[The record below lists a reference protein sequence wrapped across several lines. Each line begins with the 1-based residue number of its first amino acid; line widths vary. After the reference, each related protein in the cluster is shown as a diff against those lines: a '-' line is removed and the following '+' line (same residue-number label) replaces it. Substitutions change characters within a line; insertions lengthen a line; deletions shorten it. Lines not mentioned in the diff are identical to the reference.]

1 LLSKSISL
9 SEKAT
14 FSLGKFLKNTVA
26 LTMARGIDM
35 AVMVIIGGVVA
46 RYLGPQLYGEY
57 AFIITLVIFL
67 FSFTY
72 FGTERILIREIAK
85 NKEKAD
91 VAMGAALM
99 VRWIISAAVI
109 SIILVSVFA
118 LHLRWELK
126 IAVFVT
132 VVSQIAL
139 SSSTLYGAAY
149 QAFERMEYEAVLTFF
164 SRLITLFCLLLVVKS
179 NSGFVFIFVA
189 LAIGNIVGM
198 LASIMVTT
206 KRFVKPRITFDFS
219 LMKDLLKRSFI
230 LGINMLIIQA
240 LFRVDIFLLK
250 AYKDNVEVSLFYAP
264 HAFLLQMQIIPVAF
278 AAALLPLLSRSF
290 QGNDSGAS
298 YGYEKAFKLFW
309 IVGIYVTVLGIIC
322 GPRIIELIYGPAF
335 IRSTVSLQILMIA
348 VVFFAL
354 HPIMGSFLISQNKE
368 LFLLPGS
375 AIALLSN
382 VGVACI
388 LIPRY
393 GNIGASIASVFGYVV
408 LFGITLSIVLKNL
421 ASIRLKNIVPKPLG
435 ALILMVLSVLFFKQ
449 QGIFFLI
456 FISSVVY
463 VASLILF
470 KTFSKD
476 EVDIVNRTLK
486 RIIASS

>member
-1 LLSKSISL
+1 
-9 SEKAT
+9 
-14 FSLGKFLKNTVA
+14 
-26 LTMARGIDM
+26 
-35 AVMVIIGGVVA
+35 
-46 RYLGPQLYGEY
+46 
-57 AFIITLVIFL
+57 
-67 FSFTY
+67 
-72 FGTERILIREIAK
+72 
-85 NKEKAD
+85 
-91 VAMGAALM
+91 
-99 VRWIISAAVI
+99 
-109 SIILVSVFA
+109 
-118 LHLRWELK
+118 
-126 IAVFVT
+126 
-132 VVSQIAL
+132 
-139 SSSTLYGAAY
+139 
-149 QAFERMEYEAVLTFF
+149 
-164 SRLITLFCLLLVVKS
+164 
-179 NSGFVFIFVA
+179 
-189 LAIGNIVGM
+189 
-198 LASIMVTT
+198 
-206 KRFVKPRITFDFS
+206 
-219 LMKDLLKRSFI
+219 
-230 LGINMLIIQA
+230 
-240 LFRVDIFLLK
+240 
-250 AYKDNVEVSLFYAP
+250 
-264 HAFLLQMQIIPVAF
+264 
-278 AAALLPLLSRSF
+278 
-290 QGNDSGAS
+290 
-298 YGYEKAFKLFW
+298 
-309 IVGIYVTVLGIIC
+309 
-322 GPRIIELIYGPAF
+322 
-335 IRSTVSLQILMIA
+335 MIA

>member
-1 LLSKSISL
+1 
-9 SEKAT
+9 
-14 FSLGKFLKNTVA
+14 
-26 LTMARGIDM
+26 
-35 AVMVIIGGVVA
+35 
-46 RYLGPQLYGEY
+46 
-57 AFIITLVIFL
+57 
-67 FSFTY
+67 
-72 FGTERILIREIAK
+72 
-85 NKEKAD
+85 
-91 VAMGAALM
+91 
-99 VRWIISAAVI
+99 
-109 SIILVSVFA
+109 
-118 LHLRWELK
+118 
-126 IAVFVT
+126 
-132 VVSQIAL
+132 
-139 SSSTLYGAAY
+139 
-149 QAFERMEYEAVLTFF
+149 
-164 SRLITLFCLLLVVKS
+164 
-179 NSGFVFIFVA
+179 
-189 LAIGNIVGM
+189 
-198 LASIMVTT
+198 
-206 KRFVKPRITFDFS
+206 
-219 LMKDLLKRSFI
+219 
-230 LGINMLIIQA
+230 
-240 LFRVDIFLLK
+240 
-250 AYKDNVEVSLFYAP
+250 
-264 HAFLLQMQIIPVAF
+264 MQIIPVAF

>member
-298 YGYEKAFKLFW
+298 YGYEKA
-309 IVGIYVTVLGIIC
+309 
-322 GPRIIELIYGPAF
+322 
-335 IRSTVSLQILMIA
+335 
-348 VVFFAL
+348 
-354 HPIMGSFLISQNKE
+354 
-368 LFLLPGS
+368 
-375 AIALLSN
+375 
-382 VGVACI
+382 
-388 LIPRY
+388 
-393 GNIGASIASVFGYVV
+393 
-408 LFGITLSIVLKNL
+408 
-421 ASIRLKNIVPKPLG
+421 
-435 ALILMVLSVLFFKQ
+435 
-449 QGIFFLI
+449 
-456 FISSVVY
+456 
-463 VASLILF
+463 
-470 KTFSKD
+470 
-476 EVDIVNRTLK
+476 
-486 RIIASS
+486 